1 MHATL
6 ATSDAAPAPRQPASL
21 PRIGLALGSGSARGL
36 AHLGV
41 VRALNEAGVPLHCI
55 VGTSMGALVGA
66 VCAAGQLQQLTSTFQ
81 AFDWRKTLSFFDVV
95 LPRSGLLDGARVGEL
110 VREHVGSATIES
122 LPIAYAAVS
131 TDLVTGQEVL
141 IRQGDVIDAVRASI
155 SVPGIFTPVRRNGSI
170 LVDGGLVNPVPVS
183 AARALGAEVVIAV
196 DLNHQIVGGK
206 NFKSLQARRTP
217 AAAESAR
224 ATTPVT
230 LSDAA
235 PWLAGYRR
243 AMQDLKTRLQGSE
256 WARGLALAQGVAPP
270 SNQEPMPSIFEVLL
284 ASINVMETRITQTRL
299 ALEPPEVLIQPP
311 LGHIRF
317 LEFARADELIQIGYD
332 AARQALA
339 TSPALQGWCDQAD
352 QTNQA

>member
-1 MHATL
+1 MSHRPTHPLLPELHWLEQLIERGHPHLQAREARRIHMPGGPSFPVHAITL
-6 ATSDAAPAPRQPASL
+6 GNPDPALPAVGYFGGVHGL
-21 PRIGLALGSGSARGL
+21 ERI
-36 AHLGV
+36 
-41 VRALNEAGVPLHCI
+41 
-55 VGTSMGALVGA
+55 
-66 VCAAGQLQQLTSTFQ
+66 
-81 AFDWRKTLSFFDVV
+81 
-95 LPRSGLLDGARVGEL
+95 
-110 VREHVGSATIES
+110 
-122 LPIAYAAVS
+122 
-131 TDLVTGQEVL
+131 
-141 IRQGDVIDAVRASI
+141 
-155 SVPGIFTPVRRNGSI
+155 
-170 LVDGGLVNPVPVS
+170 
-183 AARALGAEVVIAV
+183 GAEVVIAV

-339 TSPALQGWCDQAD
+339 TSPALQGWRGQAN

>member
-1 MHATL
+1 
-6 ATSDAAPAPRQPASL
+6 
-21 PRIGLALGSGSARGL
+21 LGSGSARGL

-41 VRALNEAGVPLHCI
+41 VRALNEAGLPLHCI

-131 TDLVTGQEVL
+131 TDLVTGQEIL

-206 NFKSLQARRTP
+206 NFKSLQAQRTP
-217 AAAESAR
+217 STEMDQT
-224 ATTPVT
+224 TTPIT

-270 SNQEPMPSIFEVLL
+270 SHQEPMPSIFEVLL

-339 TSPALQGWCDQAD
+339 TSPALQDWRVQAD
-352 QTNQA
+352 TA